1 MRKILAAA
9 GVAAAAATVLSTGT
23 AHAESNQYCSSVTQ
37 IGSTAY
43 AKNYDETM
51 ASVKQFKGCGKN
63 FSYVYVWDSW
73 IAGHGRDFIL
83 RTNVT
88 TTRDNNSHGYKT
100 GARGQRELW
109 SGPADTL
116 DQCTRAHG
124 EVDGSSYFLFA
135 NTSER
140 C

>member
-1 MRKILAAA
+1 MRKILAAGA
-9 GVAAAAATVLSTGT
+9 VAAAVLSTTTGT
-23 AHAESNQYCSSVTQ
+23 AQAESNPSCGSVTQ

-43 AKNYDETM
+43 VKNGGTTV

-63 FSYVYVWDSW
+63 YSYIYVWDQW
-73 IAGHGRDFIL
+73 ISSQGRDFTL
-83 RTNVT
+83 RTHIQTPPNLT
-88 TTRDNNSHGYKT
+88 HGYKT

-109 SGPADTL
+109 SGGADTL
-116 DQCTRAHG
+116 DKCTRAHG

-135 NTSER
+135 KTSER

>member
-9 GVAAAAATVLSTGT
+9 AVAAAASTLLSGT
-23 AHAESNQYCSSVTQ
+23 AHAESNQYCGSVTQ

-43 AKNYDETM
+43 VKNFDTTV

-63 FSYVYVWDSW
+63 FSYIYVWDQW
-73 IAGHGRDFIL
+73 IASHGRDFTL
-83 RTNVT
+83 RTHIL
-88 TTRDNNSHGYKT
+88 TRDNNTHGYKT

-109 SGPADTL
+109 GGPADTI
-116 DQCTRAHG
+116 DDCTRAHG

-135 NTSER
+135 KTSER

>member
-9 GVAAAAATVLSTGT
+9 AVAAAALSTMTAGT
-23 AHAESNQYCSSVTQ
+23 AQAEYNPACPSGVTQ

-43 AKNYDETM
+43 VKNYDTTV

-63 FSYVYVWDSW
+63 YSYIYVWDSW
-73 IAGHGRDFIL
+73 ISSHGRDFTL
-83 RTNVT
+83 RTYVQ
-88 TTRDNNSHGYKT
+88 TRPNLTHGYKT

-109 SGPADTL
+109 SGGADTL
-116 DQCTRAHG
+116 DVCTRAHG

-135 NTSER
+135 KTSER

>member
-1 MRKILAAA
+1 MRKFLAAGA
-9 GVAAAAATVLSTGT
+9 VVAAALSTTAGT
-23 AHAESNQYCSSVTQ
+23 AQAESNPSCGSVTQ
-37 IGSTAY
+37 IGATAY
-43 AKNYDETM
+43 VKNGSTTV

-63 FSYVYVWDSW
+63 YSYVYVWDQW
-73 IAGHGRDFIL
+73 ISSHGRDFTL
-83 RTNVT
+83 RTYVQTPPNLT
-88 TTRDNNSHGYKT
+88 HGYKT

-109 SGPADTL
+109 SGGADTL

-135 NTSER
+135 KTSER

>member
-9 GVAAAAATVLSTGT
+9 GAAAAAATLLSTGT
-23 AHAESNQYCSSVTQ
+23 AHAESNEFCGSVTQ

-43 AKNYDETM
+43 VKNYDETV
-51 ASVKQFKGCGKN
+51 ASVKQFKGCGYN

-73 IAGHGRDFIL
+73 IARAGRDFTL
-83 RTNVT
+83 RTHIL
-88 TTRDNNSHGYKT
+88 TRDNNTHGYRS

-109 SGPADTL
+109 SRPADTL
-116 DQCTRAHG
+116 TSCTRAHG
-124 EVDGSSYFLFA
+124 EVDGSSYFLFKV
-135 NTSER
+135 TGER

>member
-1 MRKILAAA
+1 MREILAAGA
-9 GVAAAAATVLSTGT
+9 VVAAVLSTMSGT
-23 AHAESNQYCSSVTQ
+23 AQAESSPTCGSVTQ
-37 IGSTAY
+37 IGATAY
-43 AKNYDETM
+43 VKNHDTTV

-63 FSYVYVWDSW
+63 YSYIYVWDSW
-73 IAGHGRDFIL
+73 ISTAGKDFTL
-83 RTNVT
+83 RTHVQ
-88 TTRDNNSHGYKT
+88 TRPNLSHGYKT

-109 SGPADTL
+109 SGGADTL

-135 NTSER
+135 KTSER

>member
-1 MRKILAAA
+1 MRKILAAGA
-9 GVAAAAATVLSTGT
+9 VAAAAASLLGTGT
-23 AHAESNQYCSSVTQ
+23 AHAETNPACPGATQ

-43 AKNYDETM
+43 VKNNSTTV
-51 ASVKQFKGCGKN
+51 ASVKQYAGCGKN
-63 FSYVYVWDSW
+63 YSYIYVWDSW
-73 IAGHGRDFIL
+73 ISSHGRDFTL
-83 RTNVT
+83 RTYIQTPPNLT
-88 TTRDNNSHGYKT
+88 HGYKT

-109 SGPADTL
+109 SGGADTL

-135 NTSER
+135 KTGER

>member
-1 MRKILAAA
+1 MRKILAAGA
-9 GVAAAAATVLSTGT
+9 VVAAALSTTAGT
-23 AHAESNQYCSSVTQ
+23 AQAESSPSCGSVTQ
-37 IGSTAY
+37 IGATAY
-43 AKNYDETM
+43 VKNYETTV

-63 FSYVYVWDSW
+63 YSYVYVWDQW
-73 IAGHGRDFIL
+73 ISSHGRDFTL
-83 RTNVT
+83 RTYVQ
-88 TTRDNNSHGYKT
+88 TRPNLTHGYKT

-109 SGPADTL
+109 SGGADTL

-135 NTSER
+135 KTGER

>member
-1 MRKILAAA
+1 MRKILAAGA
-9 GVAAAAATVLSTGT
+9 VVAAALSTT
-23 AHAESNQYCSSVTQ
+23 AGIAQAESSPTCSSVTQ

-43 AKNYDETM
+43 ATSGGTTV

-73 IAGHGRDFIL
+73 ISSHSRDFTL
-83 RTNVT
+83 RTYVQ
-88 TTRDNNSHGYKT
+88 TRPNNSNGYKT
-100 GARGQRELW
+100 GARGQQELW
-109 SGPADTL
+109 SGGADTL

-124 EVDGSSYFLFA
+124 EVDGSSYFTFA
-135 NTSER
+135 KTSER

>member
-9 GVAAAAATVLSTGT
+9 AVSAAVAVTLTGT
-23 AHAESNQYCSSVTQ
+23 AQAESNQYCGSVTQ

-43 AKNYDETM
+43 VKNYDTTV

-63 FSYVYVWDSW
+63 FSYIYVWDQW
-73 IAGHGRDFIL
+73 IASHGRDFTL
-83 RTNVT
+83 RTHIA
-88 TTRDNNSHGYKT
+88 TRDNNSHGYTT

-109 SGPADTL
+109 GGPADTL
-116 DQCTRAHG
+116 DDCTRAHG

-135 NTSER
+135 KTSER

>member
-9 GVAAAAATVLSTGT
+9 AVATAAAAALTGT
-23 AHAESNQYCSSVTQ
+23 AHAETNPACPGADQ

-43 AKNYDETM
+43 VKNNGTTV
-51 ASVKQFKGCGKN
+51 ASVKQYAGCGKN
-63 FSYVYVWDSW
+63 YSYIYVWDSW
-73 IAGHGRDFIL
+73 IASHGRDFTL
-83 RTNVT
+83 RTYVQ
-88 TTRDNNSHGYKT
+88 TRPNLTHGYKT

-109 SGPADTL
+109 SGGADTL

-135 NTSER
+135 KTGER